1 MKTTAGL
8 LAGLLLAAC
17 QPAAGPAASAG
28 PSAAA
33 ASAPAPAPAPSTT
46 PAPAPARIDK
56 QQLVGRFGVG
66 GSDHR
71 TVQFKANG
79 RYLMLG
85 GVVWDRIES
94 TWSLEADGTRVRL
107 HHDHQQP
114 EDLLFG
120 VRSADVLEIL
130 NADGTPSPGMQSTL
144 ERLPQ

>member
-1 MKTTAGL
+1 MKTATGL
-8 LAGLLLAAC
+8 LTGLLLAAC
-17 QPAAGPAASAG
+17 QPASGPAASAG
-28 PSAAA
+28 PAAA
-33 ASAPAPAPAPSTT
+33 PAAAPA

-56 QQLVGRFGVG
+56 QQLVGLFGVG